1 MSTES
6 NISMIEPG
14 DKNLVKIETDQGQI
28 TLSPSTVRK
37 YLVQGNGAITDQEIA
52 YFLALCKFQRLNP
65 WNRDVY
71 LVKYGTM
78 PATMVVGKDAF
89 LKRAMKTPECKGF
102 RAGVI
107 CLCNE
112 SKEVIHTEGFCPPDC
127 KLIGGWAEVHKENWI
142 FPLKIEV
149 SLQEYIGKTKD
160 GMPNKMWT
168 EKPAT
173 MIRKVALVQ
182 ALRESFP
189 ESFSGLYSVE
199 EVNEVDESTLPATPP
214 EPEPIDVGAPSD
226 QPEAHQPERR
236 RRANKFAGLDKA
248 VYGATEL
255 NTCGATPEQLLEI
268 RGYMRSDPRVKE
280 MIERNLQSIG
290 YTELSYFRQDEAEEL
305 LDLLRP
311 SSSIGEGAESPQ
323 ADDTPDDLIDCPLRP
338 GDGMSRSQYC
348 LTTCPDRK
356 ASGFCPALGE
366 EPPVAE
372 GGMI

>member
-112 SKEVIHTEGFCPPDC
+112 SKEVMHTEGFCPPDC

-199 EVNEVDESTLPATPP
+199 EVNDVDESALPTMP
-214 EPEPIDVGAPSD
+214 ESEPIDVGDSD
-226 QPEAHQPERR
+226 VAVSKGPGDDGKQQPERR
-236 RRANKFAGLDKA
+236 RRANKFSGLD
-248 VYGATEL
+248 
-255 NTCGATPEQLLEI
+255 
-268 RGYMRSDPRVKE
+268 
-280 MIERNLQSIG
+280 
-290 YTELSYFRQDEAEEL
+290 
-305 LDLLRP
+305 
-311 SSSIGEGAESPQ
+311 
-323 ADDTPDDLIDCPLRP
+323 
-338 GDGMSRSQYC
+338 MS
-348 LTTCPDRK
+348 
-356 ASGFCPALGE
+356 
-366 EPPVAE
+366 V
-372 GGMI
+372 